1 MLRGKAALKCS
12 GGTWEQMF
20 TYEEPLS
27 GFRDESSALGG
38 GGGEAALYPVRVA

>member
-1 MLRGKAALKCS
+1 MILRGKAALKCS

-27 GFRDESSALGG
+27 GFVDETQKRGSESSALG
-38 GGGEAALYPVRVA
+38 